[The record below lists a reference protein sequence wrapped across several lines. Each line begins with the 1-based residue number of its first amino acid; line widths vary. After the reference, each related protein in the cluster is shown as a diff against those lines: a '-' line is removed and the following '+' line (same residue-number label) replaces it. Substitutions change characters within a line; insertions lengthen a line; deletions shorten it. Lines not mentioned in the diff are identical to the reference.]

1 MPKVL
6 AEKVEIYLP
15 LDQLVAVVRQ
25 LPSEEK
31 KILRRELIDESWS
44 QRLDA
49 LLPRIWARVE
59 AHPIEEAEVNAEVE
73 KARAARYARRGY

>member
-15 LDQLVAVVRQ
+15 LDQLVAIVQQ
-25 LPSEEK
+25 LTSEEK

-44 QRLDA
+44 RRLDM
-49 LLPRIWARVE
+49 LLQRIWARVE
-59 AHPIEEAEVNAEVE
+59 AHPIEEAEVDAEVE
-73 KARAARYARRGY
+73 KARAARYA